1 MPIGLLSCVKAAS
14 PDSMRAFYRR
24 WYRPELMTLYIV
36 GPFAPAAA
44 AAAAPADAGD
54 AAASAAALPSAP
66 SSPGPQPAP
75 YAPQYGDVMRLVT
88 TLFGAEGGSETAEPA
103 PEGSPAPPAAT
114 GVSVGAAAPPSSD
127 PSLALIP
134 GPAPGRL
141 LRPMRP
147 FPNAHPPLPH
157 VYDRPPSRPLVIVQT
172 PLLSRFALSLSSKRP
187 LREHHVLSS
196 RAAFAAMVLDVVL
209 SSAFDMRI
217 SALRSASA
225 APVFSSLSWDDSPAA
240 EEGCAF
246 VGLQVAAEVEDDA
259 AAIGGA
265 PAAAVDDAPASVGE
279 AAAPPATSPSAHPRW
294 RSAVTLAFREALRL
308 RRHGLPPK
316 ELQLA
321 VQAVLKDVRDS
332 AARAAS
338 EEHAE
343 VLEELQGAVY
353 TGSAMPSAAQEW
365 EWVKAVAAD
374 ITPARAAERL
384 LQLLGFVETVV
395 GEARAAAGTLAA
407 AQAPA
412 SADGASASSVAA
424 AAWAAAQAASQLPV
438 PEQHRLQLAQEAA
451 VTPSLFAASGL
462 ALSLFVCAPGP
473 LDTVADAIP
482 GAADRMQMAVD
493 GEEGGEG
500 VEGGSAGA
508 AGGLLERLAQRA
520 PASRRGR
527 LARLLSDDEEDEDEE
542 DEEDDEEGEGEEEG
556 DESASGSEAGSSPA
570 GSRHRRL
577 SSAGS
582 RASGVGSGSSVGSG
596 GRGHKGG
603 AQLSRMLLPVE
614 LLAAIA
620 QADAEEDGRPLQPAP
635 DIDLP
640 DCLVAPAAVAA
651 RQAAAAAA
659 LGLRAREAMAA
670 EEAAATAPAQAWYEP
685 LPAPDAAA
693 AASAALAPFSLND
706 VAPIMLPPHSGA
718 DSSSSS
724 SPPPAGAAPDLPSSF
739 RCVDPLSGLVTLRL
753 RNGMQLVYRPSR
765 YEPHTVAVTL
775 LARGGKEV
783 EGATGWGYWP
793 EAARYGPR
801 CGSGSPVPPFP
812 AGASD
817 LALRALLSS
826 SAGGHAAA
834 TIERLC
840 GLWGLSMSSSAAAET
855 LAVTCSAVSSGSAI
869 AEVGASSDGGVA
881 TLPTDA
887 AGIHATA
894 AAAAAAPSALLVGGG
909 ALSES
914 GVALSHI
921 LQLLHLFLFACEW
934 DEGALARCREDK
946 ASELADLPTSLEQ
959 LTDLALVLDSYGHG
973 EASVQ
978 VPTPSAVRSYPTA
991 MLQGCMAAQLH
1002 PGNLQL
1008 VVTGD
1013 CAWWEVEAL
1022 VAAYLGPWTPEAA
1035 GRHLAPLPAD
1045 AGGAGAGAGV
1055 GTGAASLG
1063 GAAGPVYCDPLSP
1076 LCALTPSS
1084 YVTPAAGDTVTALSP
1099 AGPQPASGGDASDEE
1114 EGESEGEGEGAE
1126 PHDVSHTHGSCEH
1139 SHGSKQRGPGKRP
1152 AGSRM
1157 RKTRGKA
1164 AAAAAAAA
1172 TVKLHRETLPVP
1184 PQLASAMRL
1193 HASLLRVLEGTGERA
1208 AAGASTGAS
1217 TAGTEAPAE
1226 GTAADAA
1233 TGGEVEQWVPPL
1245 TDASGHLAWVA
1256 PFSGSVADML
1266 AALGRAAAGTAA
1278 ASPGA
1283 VGADAPAT
1291 ATPVPRPV
1299 GVPLPPV
1306 LLSGR
1311 VLTVPQERKS
1321 RCILSATCPA
1331 LGKYWQDMVAQAGR
1345 AAAAAAASGSAA
1357 GAAAGSLLASGSL
1370 SLRDVDAAL
1379 AALSPGFDTAA
1390 LPVLLPGPSAE
1401 AVRHAASAPLSGSP
1415 PSVRGV
1421 NRRHPLFLY
1430 RCANVWS
1437 EVINNR
1443 MYRVLRDES
1452 GSCYSAGFSL
1462 SGYEFRQGGFGHVT
1476 ATPIPAHTA
1485 TVLAAA
1491 VRVLVGTLSGGW
1503 PLSAAEVEEARTPV
1517 VHEIASNLRTNG
1529 YWIRLAQHQ
1538 GGFHGSRRS
1547 VAAALYGMQA
1557 FYEQVTPA
1565 DVQAALAFEW
1575 AAAPH
1580 PLPLHVVVGVA
1591 AGPTAKGGR
1600 KGRQGGRRR
1609 ASSGESGAAGHAG
1622 GEAAAAHAATLSAI
1636 RRELGLPAAAAK
1648 VKGSRAASAG
1658 AEGAP
1663 AGSGH
1668 ARDHALA
1675 HLSLPEVWE
1684 DLVAAASRAFYA
1696 GKA

>member
-1 MPIGLLSCVKAAS
+1 
-14 PDSMRAFYRR
+14 
-24 WYRPELMTLYIV
+24 
-36 GPFAPAAA
+36 
-44 AAAAPADAGD
+44 
-54 AAASAAALPSAP
+54 
-66 SSPGPQPAP
+66 
-75 YAPQYGDVMRLVT
+75 
-88 TLFGAEGGSETAEPA
+88 
-103 PEGSPAPPAAT
+103 
-114 GVSVGAAAPPSSD
+114 
-127 PSLALIP
+127 
-134 GPAPGRL
+134 
-141 LRPMRP
+141 
-147 FPNAHPPLPH
+147 
-157 VYDRPPSRPLVIVQT
+157 
-172 PLLSRFALSLSSKRP
+172 
-187 LREHHVLSS
+187 
-196 RAAFAAMVLDVVL
+196 
-209 SSAFDMRI
+209 
-217 SALRSASA
+217 
-225 APVFSSLSWDDSPAA
+225 
-240 EEGCAF
+240 
-246 VGLQVAAEVEDDA
+246 
-259 AAIGGA
+259 
-265 PAAAVDDAPASVGE
+265 
-279 AAAPPATSPSAHPRW
+279 
-294 RSAVTLAFREALRL
+294 
-308 RRHGLPPK
+308 
-316 ELQLA
+316 
-321 VQAVLKDVRDS
+321 
-332 AARAAS
+332 
-338 EEHAE
+338 
-343 VLEELQGAVY
+343 
-353 TGSAMPSAAQEW
+353 
-365 EWVKAVAAD
+365 
-374 ITPARAAERL
+374 
-384 LQLLGFVETVV
+384 
-395 GEARAAAGTLAA
+395 
-407 AQAPA
+407 
-412 SADGASASSVAA
+412 
-424 AAWAAAQAASQLPV
+424 
-438 PEQHRLQLAQEAA
+438 
-451 VTPSLFAASGL
+451 
-462 ALSLFVCAPGP
+462 
-473 LDTVADAIP
+473 
-482 GAADRMQMAVD
+482 
-493 GEEGGEG
+493 
-500 VEGGSAGA
+500 
-508 AGGLLERLAQRA
+508 
-520 PASRRGR
+520 
-527 LARLLSDDEEDEDEE
+527 
-542 DEEDDEEGEGEEEG
+542 
-556 DESASGSEAGSSPA
+556 
-570 GSRHRRL
+570 
-577 SSAGS
+577 
-582 RASGVGSGSSVGSG
+582 
-596 GRGHKGG
+596 
-603 AQLSRMLLPVE
+603 MLLPVE

-620 QADAEEDGRPLQPAP
+620 QADTEEDGSPLQPAP

-659 LGLRAREAMAA
+659 LGLRAREAMVA
-670 EEAAATAPAQAWYEP
+670 ENAATAAAPAQAWYEP

-693 AASAALAPFSLND
+693 AASSALAPFSLND
-706 VAPIMLPPHSGA
+706 VAPLMLPPHSGA
-718 DSSSSS
+718 GPDSSSSS
-724 SPPPAGAAPDLPSSF
+724 SSLVAGAASDLPPAY

-783 EGATGWGYWP
+783 EGATGWGFWP
-793 EAARYGPR
+793 EAGRYGPR
-801 CGSGSPVPPFP
+801 CGSRSSLVPPFP

-817 LALRALLSS
+817 LALRTLLSS

-855 LAVTCSAVSSGSAI
+855 LAITCSAVSSGSAI
-869 AEVGASSDGGVA
+869 AEGGASSDSGVV

-887 AGIHATA
+887 SGVQA
-894 AAAAAAPSALLVGGG
+894 AAAAAAPSALLVGGSP
-909 ALSES
+909 LSES

-978 VPTPSAVRSYPTA
+978 VPTPSAVRSYPKA

-1013 CAWWEVEAL
+1013 CAWREVEAL

-1045 AGGAGAGAGV
+1045 GSA
-1055 GTGAASLG
+1055 GAASLC
-1063 GAAGPVYCDPLSP
+1063 GAAAPVHRDPLSP

-1084 YVTPAAGDTVTALSP
+1084 YVTPAAGDAVTALSP
-1099 AGPQPASGGDASDEE
+1099 AAPQRATGADASDEE
-1114 EGESEGEGEGAE
+1114 EGESEGEGAEAHGA
-1126 PHDVSHTHGSCEH
+1126 PHAHSGCEH

-1157 RKTRGKA
+1157 RKARGKA
-1164 AAAAAAAA
+1164 AAAAAAAVPP
-1172 TVKLHRETLPVP
+1172 VKLHREILPVP
-1184 PQLASAMRL
+1184 LQLASAMRL
-1193 HASLLRVLEGTGERA
+1193 HSFLLRVLEGTGEGVA
-1208 AAGASTGAS
+1208 AASGTSTVAG
-1217 TAGTEAPAE
+1217 TAGTDVPAAV
-1226 GTAADAA
+1226 TAAVPAA
-1233 TGGEVEQWVPPL
+1233 VTAAVPDTATAAEAERWVPPL
-1245 TDASGHLAWVA
+1245 ADASGHLAWVA

-1266 AALGRAAAGTAA
+1266 AALGRAAAA
-1278 ASPGA
+1278 ASP
-1283 VGADAPAT
+1283 ADAVADVPAT
-1291 ATPVPRPV
+1291 ATPVLRPI

-1311 VLTVPQERKS
+1311 VLTVPQERES

-1357 GAAAGSLLASGSL
+1357 GAAAGSLLASGTI

-1379 AALSPGFDTAA
+1379 AVLSPGFDSAA
-1390 LPVLLPGPSAE
+1390 LPVLLHGPSAE
-1401 AVRHAASAPLSGSP
+1401 AASHAPASASLGSSP

-1547 VAAALYGMQA
+1547 VGASLYGMQA

-1622 GEAAAAHAATLSAI
+1622 GDAAAAHAATVSAI
-1636 RRELGLPAAAAK
+1636 RRELGLPAAAVGAGRG
-1648 VKGSRAASAG
+1648 KGSKATSSG
-1658 AEGAP
+1658 AEGAS
-1663 AGSGH
+1663 ASSSH
-1668 ARDHALA
+1668 AHDHALA
-1675 HLSLPEVWE
+1675 HLSLPDVWE